1 MLVNFIKPVAAKLV
15 LASGVL
21 AAALVAMPR
30 PASADT
36 TSTIAIA
43 AAAALIVGAIA
54 YDSSGRPYYERDNRR
69 WYVSREAANYYR
81 YHRFPQRYGSWNRDD
96 QGRYRQGW
104 YGQGQY
110 GQRQYGQGQYGQ
122 RQYGRGRYGQNRRG
136 GSHNSYGS
144 TYRPPHNGI
153 R

>member
-54 YDSSGRPYYERDNRR
+54 YDNSGRPYYERNNRR

-81 YHRFPQRYGSWNRDD
+81 YHRFPQRYGSWNRGGD
-96 QGRYRQGW
+96 
-104 YGQGQY
+104 
-110 GQRQYGQGQYGQ
+110 RQYGQGRYGQ
-122 RQYGRGRYGQNRRG
+122 GRYGQYGQNRRG
-136 GSHNSYGS
+136 GRRNSYGS

>member
-54 YDSSGRPYYERDNRR
+54 YDNSGRPYYERDNRR

-81 YHRFPQRYGSWNRDD
+81 YHRFPQRYGSWNR
-96 QGRYRQGW
+96 GG
-104 YGQGQY
+104 G
-110 GQRQYGQGQYGQ
+110 RQYGQGRYGQ
-122 RQYGRGRYGQNRRG
+122 SRYGQGRYGQSQYGRGRYGQIRRG
-136 GSHNSYGS
+136 GSRNSYGS